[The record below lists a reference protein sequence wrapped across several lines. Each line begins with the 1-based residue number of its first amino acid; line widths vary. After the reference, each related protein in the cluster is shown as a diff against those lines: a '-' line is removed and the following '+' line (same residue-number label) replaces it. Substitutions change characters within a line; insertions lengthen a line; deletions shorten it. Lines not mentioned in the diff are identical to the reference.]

1 MITILYPVKTEVRK
15 HVANIYLHIDFHT
28 VIKHFYF
35 IYGISPFLIVSG
47 QINWPKRI
55 IYEILNYFYGYFFLK
70 LQYFGK
76 IQKVCRAAF
85 CVPCQQAVGVSATSG
100 AHDPQIEV
108 STFASSRCL
117 LEPSR
122 DNTTIPCV
130 TTSGIKWKPN
140 SWGYGVKISSLYPIK
155 YLPDNLPRSALRL
168 IQTEW

>member
-1 MITILYPVKTEVRK
+1 M
-15 HVANIYLHIDFHT
+15 
-28 VIKHFYF
+28 
-35 IYGISPFLIVSG
+35 GI
-47 QINWPKRI
+47 
-55 IYEILNYFYGYFFLK
+55 FLK

-130 TTSGIKWKPN
+130 TT
-140 SWGYGVKISSLYPIK
+140 YQVKNESRIPEGMELRYRLYT
-155 YLPDNLPRSALRL
+155 
-168 IQTEW
+168 Q